1 MEKETMFDKILEIDD
16 FYSLVDYAEFNNVNT
31 CLVSD
36 LYNVNTNGLNSI
48 RINFNIGNQS
58 KEIVVKKSTA
68 KRIYTFIQIIH
79 NDLRMNILVKNT
91 EECYAQNLLKKINSN
106 FMIRG
111 FIFIHLKI
119 SEFPLKNYFLEEI
132 NKKVDGFDKIFLLKK
147 INFNQ
152 HSNNNINQMGNFS
165 FFNPIINNNANNFSH
180 LNNNLIQSNTSEN
193 IANLKQRNND
203 LEKMLNEEKN
213 KNKI

>member
-58 KEIVVKKSTA
+58 KEIVVKKSIA

-119 SEFPLKNYFLEEI
+119 SEFPLKNYVLEEI
-132 NKKVDGFDKIFLLKK
+132 NQNVDGFDKIFLLKNK
-147 INFNQ
+147 N
-152 HSNNNINQMGNFS
+152 SNNSYQLIGNS
-165 FFNPIINNNANNFSH
+165 LETIAVLNPNNANNLNKNISNSNNDES
-180 LNNNLIQSNTSEN
+180 NNNQKNQNNNFNFNN
-193 IANLKQRNND
+193 IIN
-203 LEKMLNEEKN
+203 
-213 KNKI
+213 

>member
-91 EECYAQNLLKKINSN
+91 EHGSILV
-106 FMIRG
+106 
-111 FIFIHLKI
+111 
-119 SEFPLKNYFLEEI
+119 EEI
-132 NKKVDGFDKIFLLKK
+132 LSG
-147 INFNQ
+147 
-152 HSNNNINQMGNFS
+152 
-165 FFNPIINNNANNFSH
+165 
-180 LNNNLIQSNTSEN
+180 
-193 IANLKQRNND
+193 
-203 LEKMLNEEKN
+203 N
-213 KNKI
+213 KNKVLNAKTFWITKKPIERKQN